1 MMTIVF
7 RVHLTGFVL
16 LSYAVLIASMSVQKL
31 TVNSSQ
37 PTQETK
43 SSSMPES
50 FNEANGAGI
59 MHTRG
64 VGSARR
70 FNNTLSLHNLFRRD
84 VDPPAA
90 NMPKLGWS
98 SYLARLAELWSRHC
112 IVGYGLPLTLN
123 PLTYSGQILQNIWAG
138 GRNGS
143 IEDALSSWFKE
154 GNYYN
159 FKTRACYRANG
170 CKNYLTMVSAYVH
183 EVGCGLSYCNDD
195 VIVVCYYGARNY
207 KSHELLYTPGKPCSQ
222 CGAFEWCDSGLCR
235 SSSDNERKGDTV
247 ETKCVYN
254 NINLESN
261 DVILNAVS
269 VEDESH
275 LKRPRRH
282 TTEDTQAACDALYF
296 PLMVF
301 VIILIVVVGIGFLI
315 GIFYML
321 GHVCRDRCCSDLC
334 TSTSDDGSCLGCC
347 NSSEGSSSGTSETR
361 GRSLC
366 CIGVCRLKCCKTGSV
381 KPEEEGYSTTE
392 SIPLDP
398 EEIDEPHDEP
408 GGSDSPDANVL
419 GPAHV
424 SKQVDVECVNA
435 AVQVDV
441 PDPVP
446 AATQFDVPDPI
457 HAATQV
463 DVEYRAVC
471 TNTDEP
477 PATIDRSTCIKD
489 LLHTSDVAVQVDEED
504 DTTTDSGGS
513 DDTSDPSGCSSHS
526 DKLTD
531 PIDSSQGVCLVH
543 NCHTCDLHRRDQ
555 RQVDKL
561 KTDNIRKLIK
571 ASKNKNLA
579 PGTYII

>member
-1 MMTIVF
+1 MMKIVF

-43 SSSMPES
+43 SSSMPEPW
-50 FNEANGAGI
+50 NEANGAGI

-70 FNNTLSLHNLFRRD
+70 FNNTLSLHNLLRRD

-98 SYLARLAELWSRHC
+98 SNLARLAELWSRHC
-112 IVGYGLPLTLN
+112 IMGYGLPLTLD

-195 VIVVCYYGARNY
+195 VIVVCYYGARDY
-207 KSHELLYTPGKPCSQ
+207 KSHESPYTHGKPCSQ
-222 CGAFEWCDSGLCR
+222 CGAFEWCDSGLCS
-235 SSSDNERKGDTV
+235 SSSDNKRKGDTV

-282 TTEDTQAACDALYF
+282 TTEDTQATCDALYF

-301 VIILIVVVGIGFLI
+301 VIILIVVLGIGFLI
-315 GIFYML
+315 GIFYMCGL
-321 GHVCRDRCCSDLC
+321 ICRDRCCSDLC
-334 TSTSDDGSCLGCC
+334 TSTSGSCLGCCTTPSDHGSCLGCC

-361 GRSLC
+361 GMSLC

-381 KPEEEGYSTTE
+381 KPEEVGNSTTE

-398 EEIDEPHDEP
+398 EEIEPHDEP
-408 GGSDSPDANVL
+408 GGSDSPDANV
-419 GPAHV
+419 
-424 SKQVDVECVNA
+424 STQVDVESVPDSVQA
-435 AVQVDV
+435 AVQIDVPDPVHAVAQVDV
-441 PDPVP
+441 PDPVH
-446 AATQFDVPDPI
+446 AATQVDVPDPI

-463 DVEYRAVC
+463 DDVDYREVC
-471 TNTDEP
+471 TNTEQE
-477 PATIDRSTCIKD
+477 PATIDQSTCITKD
-489 LLHTSDVAVQVDEED
+489 LLMDTSDVAVQVDD
-504 DTTTDSGGS
+504 NS
-513 DDTSDPSGCSSHS
+513 DTS
-526 DKLTD
+526 D
-531 PIDSSQGVCLVH
+531 PIDSSHGVCLVH

-561 KTDNIRKLIK
+561 RTNNIRKLIK
-571 ASKNKNLA
+571 ASNNKNLA